1 MPVGNTP
8 GAMAETTADLA
19 FALLLAIGRNVVAGH
34 RELLKP
40 KEERIKLQGWFG
52 FEITGKEGLHC
63 F

>member
-1 MPVGNTP
+1 
-8 GAMAETTADLA
+8 MAETTADLA

-52 FEITGKEGLHC
+52 FEITGKGRLHC